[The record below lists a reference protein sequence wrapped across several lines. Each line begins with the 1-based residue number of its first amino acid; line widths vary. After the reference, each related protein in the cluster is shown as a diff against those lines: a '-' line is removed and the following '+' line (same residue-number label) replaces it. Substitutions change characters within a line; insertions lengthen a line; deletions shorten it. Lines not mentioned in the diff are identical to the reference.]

1 MIYTSS
7 TKSTS
12 LDTLIQAMS
21 RVFGISTKK
30 LNRLMLQEPEES
42 ISTQRRS
49 VVRRDRPA
57 KRAAR

>member
-1 MIYTSS
+1 MICTSS

-12 LDTLIQAMS
+12 LDALVEVMS

-30 LNRLMLQEPEES
+30 LNRLMLQGLEEP

-49 VVRRDRPA
+49 LVRRERPA
-57 KRAAR
+57 KRVAK